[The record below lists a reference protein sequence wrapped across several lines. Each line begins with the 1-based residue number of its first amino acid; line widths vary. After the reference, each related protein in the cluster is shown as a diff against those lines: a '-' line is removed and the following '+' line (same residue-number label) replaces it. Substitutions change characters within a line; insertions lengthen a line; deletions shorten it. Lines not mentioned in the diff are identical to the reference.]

1 MEAFLMWVAISCLG
15 IAFLF
20 IVIAL
25 LTKPYRMKK
34 QKQRE
39 MERKAK
45 KLTEIYG
52 RVTISRLKI
61 AELAE
66 TTERLEKARKN
77 KTALK

>member
-1 MEAFLMWVAISCLG
+1 MWVAMSCFGIS
-15 IAFLF
+15 FLF

-45 KLTEIYG
+45 ELTEIYG

>member
-1 MEAFLMWVAISCLG
+1 MEVFLMWVAMSCFGIS
-15 IAFLF
+15 FLF

-45 KLTEIYG
+45 ELTEIYG